1 MSPGNDP
8 WPSSAFW
15 DFSLEVYGLP
25 GVADAC
31 LALQDRQGADV
42 NLLLLACW
50 LARQERRLDP
60 SLAARLRAAASEHQD
75 PIIRPLRGARRAL
88 KARAAT
94 ADGFLAEPLEALRR
108 TVAAAELEAERVEQL
123 ALEQLA
129 QEAPTSGGAAG
140 ERLAAINLELLTGL
154 AVGDHAELQA
164 LIVAAMGQSGT

>member
-1 MSPGNDP
+1 MPGNDL

-50 LARQERRLDP
+50 LAGRTVA
-60 SLAARLRAAASEHQD
+60 SITALAARLCAAASEHQD
-75 PIIRPLRGARRAL
+75 PIVRPLRGARRAL

-94 ADGFLAEPLEALRR
+94 ADSFLAQPLEALRR
-108 TVAAAELEAERVEQL
+108 AVAAAELEAERVEQL
-123 ALEQLA
+123 ALERLA
-129 QEAPTSGGAAG
+129 REAPQAATEPARRWPRSTS
-140 ERLAAINLELLTGL
+140 
-154 AVGDHAELQA
+154 
-164 LIVAAMGQSGT
+164 SC

>member
-1 MSPGNDP
+1 MPGNDP

-50 LARQERRLDP
+50 LAGRGRRLDAA
-60 SLAARLRAAASEHQD
+60 LAARLRAAASEHQD
-75 PIIRPLRGARRAL
+75 PIVRPLRGARRAL
-88 KARAAT
+88 KARVAT
-94 ADGFLAEPLEALRR
+94 ADSLLARPLEALRQ

-123 ALEQLA
+123 ALERLA

-140 ERLAAINLELLTGL
+140 ERLAAINLQLLTGL
-154 AVGDHAELQA
+154 AVGDHAELPAVIAAA
-164 LIVAAMGQSGT
+164 LGRSGT